1 MLAKV
6 RTSLTT
12 AVICIQHIAE
22 LWDMTRS
29 RFAGL
34 ANPSGF
40 RLRHGHIV
48 RMAIKGEEPVISDNY
63 HKSGT
68 GTFECWVTFEEA
80 STGRDSSLSHMHDV
94 ACGVTSQCHLNL
106 YLRTSLFFFCLRV
119 EKVDWHLLI
128 WELIFNSFQATIHQI

>member
-1 MLAKV
+1 MV
-6 RTSLTT
+6 PRTFCECWWPSWPDHAQHCRIHAGKGQDELNRS
-12 AVICIQHIAE
+12 CDLNCCLRIQHIAE

-29 RFAGL
+29 RLAGL

-68 GTFECWVTFEEA
+68 GTLSAEWRLKRLQQPVTHHCH
-80 STGRDSSLSHMHDV
+80 TCMLSNMTLQV
-94 ACGVTSQCHLNL
+94 A
-106 YLRTSLFFFCLRV
+106 
-119 EKVDWHLLI
+119 
-128 WELIFNSFQATIHQI
+128 